1 MSDVTIEEGSPVELT
16 VEEGDPVVLTLSL
29 GPSVLDGDKG
39 DVSVSS
45 NGGSWTV
52 DGLQGRAVSATAPTN
67 GYALVWNSTTS
78 QWEPQAQA
86 AGVSDGDKG
95 DVTVSGG
102 GSTWTIDN
110 DAVTFAKL
118 QNIKDA
124 RLIGRESGAGTGDA
138 KEIRLDSQFVWTTI
152 SGEPALTISVPSDAT
167 KVDTSTQVNAGTG
180 LTGGGDL
187 STSRTISVA
196 SNGITTSLIADAN
209 VTFAKMQAISAN
221 VLLGNDGTGTTVE
234 QITCTAAGRA
244 LIDDADAAAQRATL
258 SAAPN
263 GAGYLVTQP
272 TVELGSAT
280 DLGSLATGLL
290 KSTSTLGVASISIA
304 TGTDLP
310 SHTHSAADITSG
322 TLGITRGGTGQ
333 TTAVAAFDALAPTTT
348 KGDLIAHDGT
358 DNVRLAVG
366 ATDGHVLTVDST
378 TATGLKWAAASGG
391 SVPDFLLINAGIL

>member
-1 MSDVTIEEGSPVELT
+1 MPYTLQLRRDTAANWTSANPTLAAGEAGYETDTAKLKV
-16 VEEGDPVVLTLSL
+16 GDGTTAWTSL
-29 GPSVLDGDKG
+29 GYFTGASLTDGDKG
-39 DVSVSS
+39 DITVSS
-45 NGGSWTV
+45 SGATWTIDSAAV
-52 DGLQGRAVSATAPTN
+52 TYAKIQDVSAASKLLGRGDSGSGDVQEITL
-67 GYALVWNSTTS
+67 GSGLSMSGTTIS
-78 QWEPQAQA
+78 ASA
-86 AGVSDGDKG
+86 SVADGDKG
-95 DVTVSGG
+95 DITVSSSGA
-102 GSTWTIDN
+102 TWTIDSG
-110 DAVTFAKL
+110 AVTFAKL
-118 QNIKDA
+118 QA
-124 RLIGRESGAGTGDA
+124 
-138 KEIRLDSQFVWTTI
+138 V
-152 SGEPALTISVPSDAT
+152 
-167 KVDTSTQVNAGTG
+167 
-180 LTGGGDL
+180 
-187 STSRTISVA
+187 
-196 SNGITTSLIADAN
+196 
-209 VTFAKMQAISAN
+209 SAN
-221 VLLGNDGTGTTVE
+221 VLLGNDATGTAVQE
-234 QITCTAAGRA
+234 ITCTSAGRA

-378 TATGLKWAAASGG
+378 TATGVKWAAG